1 MARRKTAHKSD
12 NPQYV
17 ILKCVLHQCCS
28 YTGYNLHISISY
40 LICPF
45 LDYLK
50 ILKAF
55 QSVLPAIFISC
66 YNLLLD
72 FLSLN
77 FALASIRN
85 MREKDI
91 TPREA

>member
-1 MARRKTAHKSD
+1 MTGTFDAKRSDGITDALPGCYYIADYILHK
-12 NPQYV
+12 
-17 ILKCVLHQCCS
+17 
-28 YTGYNLHISISY
+28 SISY

-45 LDYLK
+45 LNFLK
-50 ILKAF
+50 VLKAF
-55 QSVLPAIFISC
+55 QSVPPAIFISC

-77 FALASIRN
+77 FALVSIRN

-91 TPREA
+91 TQGKA

>member
-1 MARRKTAHKSD
+1 M
-12 NPQYV
+12 
-17 ILKCVLHQCCS
+17 
-28 YTGYNLHISISY
+28 
-40 LICPF
+40 
-45 LDYLK
+45 
-50 ILKAF
+50 KAF

-91 TPREA
+91 TQGKA

>member
-1 MARRKTAHKSD
+1 MARRKDS
-12 NPQYV
+12 PQKQQSA
-17 ILKCVLHQCCS
+17 ICNSQMCLHQCCS

-91 TPREA
+91 TQGKA

>member
-1 MARRKTAHKSD
+1 MHK
-12 NPQYV
+12 
-17 ILKCVLHQCCS
+17 
-28 YTGYNLHISISY
+28 SISY

-45 LDYLK
+45 LNFLK
-50 ILKAF
+50 VLKAF

-66 YNLLLD
+66 YNLLQD

-77 FALASIRN
+77 FALVSIRN

-91 TPREA
+91 TQGKA